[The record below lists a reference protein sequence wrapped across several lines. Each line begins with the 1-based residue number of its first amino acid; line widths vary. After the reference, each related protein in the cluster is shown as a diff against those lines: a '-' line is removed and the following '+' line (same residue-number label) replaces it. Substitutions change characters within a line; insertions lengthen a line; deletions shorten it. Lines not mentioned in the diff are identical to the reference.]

1 MLKIQYEIK
10 LNESE
15 RPYIYLPEDYRDNP
29 HDRFFALE
37 MSRYMLQMVYARK
50 SDKFDEESVKAMEI
64 SLATLERVSDEV
76 AVLLKQEMEFLG
88 EVDDMFETNFHHM
101 VENIEE
107 RDNLPD
113 EGIVSGGKILKRRIG
128 LRIFVKDVTKIFEL
142 VGGIANEN
150 WTEV

>member
-37 MSRYMLQMVYARK
+37 MSRYMLQMVYARRG
-50 SDKFDEESVKAMEI
+50 DKFDEESIKAMET

-76 AVLLKQEMEFLG
+76 ATILKREMEFLG
-88 EVDDMFETNFHHM
+88 DVDDMFVTNFHHM
-101 VENIEE
+101 VNNLEE
-107 RDNLPD
+107 RDVLPN
-113 EGIVSGGKILKRRIG
+113 EGIVSGGKILKRRTG
-128 LRIFVKDVTKIFEL
+128 LRVFVKDQMKTFEL
-142 VGGIANEN
+142 VDGIENEN
-150 WTEV
+150 WKEA